1 VRHRARRPGHRRE
14 RRWAQEHA
22 VLTGGDTYGG
32 GGRGAHRW
40 WGGAGSDARRRGR
53 QGCDVEWREVG
64 SRRVNRA
71 TRGWTARG
79 SRVVVSVSVGQHGVG
94 RVARGRSGGQGGHAH
109 GRSVERVGVSRPVG
123 PLDPGNE
130 SLVHHT
136 R

>member
-1 VRHRARRPGHRRE
+1 MAEEAGALTDGGAE
-14 RRWAQEHA
+14 RG
-22 VLTGGDTYGG
+22 V
-32 GGRGAHRW
+32 
-40 WGGAGSDARRRGR
+40 AGSDARRWGR
-53 QGCDVEWREVG
+53 QGRDVEWREVG

-79 SRVVVSVSVGQHGVG
+79 SGVAVSVGQHGVG
-94 RVARGRSGGQGGHAH
+94 RVARGRLSGQGGHAH